1 MLRITGLVSGMDTDT
16 TVKKLIEI
24 EQIKVDKAEQ
34 EKQYLQWQKEDYREM
49 ANTLRGFQDT
59 YFDVLN
65 TKTYMMSEN
74 TFNMFAGSA
83 SIGGV
88 ATSAISIRTSATSI
102 AGNISIDSISQ
113 LATKE
118 KVESGS
124 EVMGNIIS
132 SDISAFDGTSSAA
145 YAANKQLS
153 FTLDGVTKTITLD
166 DNLTTHTDIA
176 ENISEKLQDAFESV
190 DVFVNS
196 DSGKLDFRI
205 YKNDTTDLNAVLPD
219 TPETGGVSEAGHT
232 FTVGSTNSDLLTE
245 LGLETGQS
253 TSVDV
258 SKSIEEVFD
267 INTTSSITINGTAFS
282 FDSTASINDVIN
294 EINASDVGV
303 TMSYDL
309 FNDKFEIEANVEGT
323 NYGVDITGDS
333 GLFTKMKLAGGDESK
348 TDATNSV
355 FTVNGVETSR
365 ADNTFEINGT
375 EITLQS
381 TSAEAIDIAV
391 SSDTTDVKDMIIK
404 FVGAYNEMIG
414 SINDKLSE
422 RPNYDYKPLSDEQ
435 KKAMTDDDIE
445 AWEVQARKG
454 TLRSDPVLDKLTS
467 SLRRAFYESTEG
479 LGISLH
485 EIGIQSSV
493 NYLEQGK
500 LVIDEE
506 KLEAALNER
515 PNEVIQLFT
524 QSSDT
529 SYTDFSNKSTRY
541 NESGISDRISDI
553 LKDHIRITRDDNDR
567 KGYLIE
573 KAGLET
579 GVDATSDMA
588 KKIQA
593 MDDKIADLL
602 EMLGEKE
609 DNYYQEF
616 ARMES
621 MMSSYSSQSEW
632 LASQFGG

>member
-1 MLRITGLVSGMDTDT
+1 
-16 TVKKLIEI
+16 
-24 EQIKVDKAEQ
+24 
-34 EKQYLQWQKEDYREM
+34 
-49 ANTLRGFQDT
+49 
-59 YFDVLN
+59 
-65 TKTYMMSEN
+65 
-74 TFNMFAGSA
+74 
-83 SIGGV
+83 
-88 ATSAISIRTSATSI
+88 
-102 AGNISIDSISQ
+102 
-113 LATKE
+113 
-118 KVESGS
+118 
-124 EVMGNIIS
+124 
-132 SDISAFDGTSSAA
+132 
-145 YAANKQLS
+145 
-153 FTLDGVTKTITLD
+153 
-166 DNLTTHTDIA
+166 
-176 ENISEKLQDAFESV
+176 
-190 DVFVNS
+190 
-196 DSGKLDFRI
+196 
-205 YKNDTTDLNAVLPD
+205 
-219 TPETGGVSEAGHT
+219 
-232 FTVGSTNSDLLTE
+232 
-245 LGLETGQS
+245 
-253 TSVDV
+253 
-258 SKSIEEVFD
+258 
-267 INTTSSITINGTAFS
+267 
-282 FDSTASINDVIN
+282 
-294 EINASDVGV
+294 
-303 TMSYDL
+303 
-309 FNDKFEIEANVEGT
+309 
-323 NYGVDITGDS
+323 
-333 GLFTKMKLAGGDESK
+333 
-348 TDATNSV
+348 
-355 FTVNGVETSR
+355 
-365 ADNTFEINGT
+365 
-375 EITLQS
+375 
-381 TSAEAIDIAV
+381 
-391 SSDTTDVKDMIIK
+391 
-404 FVGAYNEMIG
+404 
-414 SINDKLSE
+414 
-422 RPNYDYKPLSDEQ
+422 
-435 KKAMTDDDIE
+435 MTDDDIE